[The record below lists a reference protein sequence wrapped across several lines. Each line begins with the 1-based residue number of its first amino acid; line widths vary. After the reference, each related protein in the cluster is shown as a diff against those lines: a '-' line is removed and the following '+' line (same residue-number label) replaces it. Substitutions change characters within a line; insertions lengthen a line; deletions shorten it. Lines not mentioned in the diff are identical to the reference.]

1 MQFLGLD
8 LEPVGFPNLNDKTII
23 FPLNPALHKKW
34 KRRNVDA
41 LCAIVT
47 SVSDSTLTLIQ
58 HTIGTY
64 SEINMK
70 LEVKHALGDSCQA
83 RELVLPSLL

>member
-8 LEPVGFPNLNDKTII
+8 LEPVGSPNLNDKTII

-58 HTIGTY
+58 HTTKAFDDWNIFRNQYETRSQACIG
-64 SEINMK
+64 
-70 LEVKHALGDSCQA
+70 
-83 RELVLPSLL
+83 RLVPS